1 MVNQASDED
10 NAESIVG
17 VPHDGHQYQNEDEDG
32 DGQAKAE
39 HEGPDFLAR
48 WHFHHFRKF
57 PKSFSIF
64 FHVVFPNRYAVMEVD
79 FRNLVLNIKA

>member
-17 VPHDGHQYQNEDEDG
+17 VPHDGHQYQDEDEDG

-48 WHFHHFRKF
+48 WHFWKLLRKF
-57 PKSFSIF
+57 HISPSI
-64 FHVVFPNRYAVMEVD
+64 HVRRVLECQR
-79 FRNLVLNIKA
+79 FRS

>member
-17 VPHDGHQYQNEDEDG
+17 VPHDGHHYHDEDEDG

-48 WHFHHFRKF
+48 WHFWKF
-57 PKSFSIF
+57 LILYFSFHPRASCLLE
-64 FHVVFPNRYAVMEVD
+64 Y
-79 FRNLVLNIKA
+79 